1 MQVNMTVSATELDDS
16 TAEIE
21 RSVASIW
28 QEVLNTSN
36 PPGPSDDFF
45 SLGGDSMAMIMVELR
60 IREELSIDIPDGS
73 ILGASSLRELARLIA
88 ERR

>member
-1 MQVNMTVSATELDDS
+1 MTSTVSSTELDGS

-28 QEVLNTSN
+28 QEVLSTRN

-73 ILGASSLRELARLIA
+73 LLSAPSLRELTRLIA